1 VKRFANST
9 ELTAAH
15 TAQATIDPVWLC
27 DDFEG
32 LEETFDNASDLICFS
47 HLRWNFVYQR
57 PQHLMSRCARERRV
71 FFIEEPTMVET
82 ASPHLISRVV
92 DGGVC
97 VVVPQLPHGTHPDDI
112 PAILKV
118 LIDKMYQR
126 CGIHEP
132 VLWYYTPMAR
142 SYTSHLRSRAI
153 VYDCMD
159 ELSNFA
165 GAPPSLKAFEAD
177 LLKAADVVFTG
188 GVSLFEA
195 KKKFHSNIH
204 PFPSSIDFN
213 HFTKS
218 RTKQCDP
225 ADQHDIK
232 RPRLGFAGVIDE
244 RLDVELLN
252 TISLANPECQ
262 FVMIGPIVK
271 IDPAILPRHSNI
283 HYLGQKPYADLPS
296 YFSGWDVGLL
306 PFALNDATR
315 FISPTKTPEYLAAG
329 LPVISTPIRDV
340 IRPYGEA
347 GFVHIANSP
356 QEWSECI
363 YDALHESKD
372 SISRSNQLRRID
384 EFLKNS
390 SWDRTWTEMM
400 SLIDVAIAKRDAS
413 RPMRARAI

>member
-1 VKRFANST
+1 
-9 ELTAAH
+9 
-15 TAQATIDPVWLC
+15 
-27 DDFEG
+27 
-32 LEETFDNASDLICFS
+32 
-47 HLRWNFVYQR
+47 
-57 PQHLMSRCARERRV
+57 
-71 FFIEEPTMVET
+71 
-82 ASPHLISRVV
+82 
-92 DGGVC
+92 
-97 VVVPQLPHGTHPDDI
+97 
-112 PAILKV
+112 
-118 LIDKMYQR
+118 
-126 CGIHEP
+126 
-132 VLWYYTPMAR
+132 MAR
-142 SYTSHLRSRAI
+142 AYTSHLRARAI

-165 GAPPSLKAFEAD
+165 GAPPSLKVFEAD
-177 LLKAADVVFTG
+177 LLKAADVVFTV
-188 GVSLFEA
+188 GVSLYEA

-204 PFPSSIDFN
+204 PFPSSIDVN
-213 HFTKS
+213 HFIKS

-225 ADQHDIK
+225 ADQHDIQ

-252 TISLANPECQ
+252 TLSLAHPECQ

-283 HYLGQKPYADLPS
+283 HYLGQKPYSDLPS

-363 YDALHESKD
+363 FDALHESKD
-372 SISRSNQLRRID
+372 SISRGNQLRRID